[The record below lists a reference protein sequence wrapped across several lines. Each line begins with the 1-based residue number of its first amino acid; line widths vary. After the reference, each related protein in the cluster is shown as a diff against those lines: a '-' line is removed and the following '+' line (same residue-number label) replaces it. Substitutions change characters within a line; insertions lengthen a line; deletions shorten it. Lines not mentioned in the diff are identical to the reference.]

1 MDVAPFDE
9 AVVAPAEAG
18 VTIRWAAEIVPAG
31 NSDKTDTPQRRM
43 MGVRWK
49 Y

>member
-9 AVVAPAEAG
+9 AVG
-18 VTIRWAAEIVPAG
+18 VTIRWAAEIVLAG